1 MEDKGSVWLPE
12 AASTIAPEVDALFNF
27 VYIVS
32 VIIFIAVVA
41 AMIYFVLRYRRKTAN
56 ERTEH
61 VEESKLLELTWIVVP
76 TILVVV
82 VFAWGFQVF
91 LKMNVTPPDAYE
103 IVVRG
108 KKWSWDFEYPNG
120 KVSAG
125 ELVVPID
132 RPVQLIMSSEDVIHS
147 VFIPAFRVKH
157 DVLPNRYTTLW
168 FNATEA
174 GEYPLFCTEYCGT
187 SHSGMLANVIVQAPN
202 EFEDWLKAGDAA
214 AELPLAEYGEVLYQ
228 RQACGGCH
236 SLDGSR
242 LVGPSF
248 QGLYG
253 SNREFEDGSSAEADD
268 NYIRESILNP
278 AARIAATYP
287 NVMPG
292 SYSSLDERQVSALIA
307 FIKEQ

>member
-125 ELVVPID
+125 ELVVPLD
-132 RPVQLIMSSEDVIHS
+132 QPVRLVMSSEDVIHS

-157 DVLPNRYTTLW
+157 DVLPNRYTSLW
-168 FNATEA
+168 FSATET

-187 SHSGMLANVIVQAPN
+187 SHSGMLANVIVQQPN

-228 RQACGGCH
+228 RQACVGCH

-248 QGLYG
+248 QGLFG
-253 SNREFEDGSSAEADD
+253 SNREFEDGTSAEADD

-278 AARIAATYP
+278 AGRITAGYP

-292 SYSSLDERQVSALIA
+292 SYSSLDERQVSALVA